1 MTCKVCLLAD
11 TRTERRNR
19 GIYKY
24 VEVTNPD
31 ISYPGTA
38 RHVSDGDSPTQRIN
52 QCFLNTVTIIIRHL
66 HPLQAASSISFAEAT
81 QRSRSSS
88 MALP

>member
-1 MTCKVCLLAD
+1 MTCKVCLWAD

-31 ISYPGTA
+31 TSYPGTA
-38 RHVSDGDSPTQRIN
+38 RHFSDGDSPAQRIN
-52 QCFLNTVTIIIRHL
+52 QCFLRQLIN
-66 HPLQAASSISFAEAT
+66 SSLCFLSEIC
-81 QRSRSSS
+81 
-88 MALP
+88 LILLLL